1 MMKTLR
7 LTAMVIFALSVV
19 CGSAWVVTRA
29 QNQDRPAT
37 KTEQAQDKEYWALTQ
52 KYCNARFG
60 FCVYYPASVGWRD
73 EKGVWHSGDP
83 KTGPE
88 NNDGNKFDNG
98 NGLEV
103 TVSGI
108 NNASNDTLE
117 SEMTAAEKRFDKV
130 LFREKRKNSFIVKGQ
145 KGDSITY
152 LRTYLGSGSINHLE
166 IHVPVGLHAE
176 YSEVMSNI
184 AGSFSPGNLSIA
196 H

>member
-1 MMKTLR
+1 MNKLR
-7 LTAMVIFALSVV
+7 LAIMIGMAMTVV
-19 CGSAWVVTRA
+19 CALGLG
-29 QNQDRPAT
+29 QT
-37 KTEQAQDKEYWALTQ
+37 KEDDKYWALTS

-73 EKGVWHSGDP
+73 QQGVWHSGSP
-83 KTGPE
+83 ASTSE
-88 NNDGNKFDNG
+88 NGDGSKFDNG

-108 NNASNDTLE
+108 NNTSHDTLQ
-117 SEMTAAEKRFDKV
+117 SEMTAAEKGFDKI
-130 LFREKRKNSFIVKGQ
+130 LYRAKQKNSFIVKGQ
-145 KGDSITY
+145 KGDTITY

-166 IHVPVGLHAE
+166 IQVPVRLHAD

-184 AGSFSPGNLSIA
+184 AGSFSPGKLSVS